1 MLTLQSAPRST
12 VPASLWSPSPM
23 AGVERQMLDRIGGE
37 VARTTTIARYAP
49 GSRFSPPTHTTEAKN
64 SWFRRVCSR
73 TNTVISR
80 RAPTSGT
87 HRRRSVSEHSGEQ
100 CEHAGGPVGSLSE
113 QESARFASTT
123 ADDCERLHLLG
134 GSRQIRRRDEGWT
147 DVARGDASAP
157 YWRSTAPGTIRS
169 RPLGGR
175 KRISCRA

>member
-1 MLTLQSAPRST
+1 MISRLM
-12 VPASLWSPSPM
+12 SLV
-23 AGVERQMLDRIGGE
+23 ACRFLECACGLECRGE
-37 VARTTTIARYAP
+37 VARTTTIVPVRT
-49 GSRFSPPTHTTEAKN
+49 GFTLLPPHTTEEKS
-64 SWFRRVCSR
+64 SWFWRVCSR

-87 HRRRSVSEHSGEQ
+87 HRRRSVGEHSGEQ

-113 QESARFASTT
+113 QQSARFASTT
-123 ADDCERLHLLG
+123 ADDCERLHLRG

-169 RPLGGR
+169 RPLDGR
-175 KRISCRA
+175 KRISCQA